1 MVDSD
6 LDYLREFGEKVQS
19 RSTKKDDVKKINVFT
34 LDLDYVKE
42 GIIHLGNIFLRL
54 CNLLMHKFNHVI
66 FCLIKQVCTTK
77 KKITS
82 LLWFNSKYNI
92 NNEYTT
98 SFDDS
103 SESHVLVESQKQ
115 LGNTSI
121 IIRRRKIKKIDSS
134 EKSLIPSFPSKAVAY
149 YFHRIDTQEKESKTN
164 FSPRSS
170 LWDFTYHSQ
179 DSFFLQLKKIFFKK

>member
-1 MVDSD
+1 MADSD
-6 LDYLREFGEKVQS
+6 LDCLREFGEKVQS
-19 RSTKKDDVKKINVFT
+19 TSGKKDGVKKKNVFT
-34 LDLDYVKE
+34 LDVNYVKE
-42 GIIHLGNIFLRL
+42 GIIHLSTIFLRV

-82 LLWFNSKYNI
+82 LIWSNSKYKL
-92 NNEYTT
+92 NNN

-121 IIRRRKIKKIDSS
+121 IIRRRKIKRIDSS
-134 EKSLIPSFPSKAVAY
+134 EKSLMPSFPLKAVAY

-179 DSFFLQLKKIFFKK
+179 DSFFRQLKKIFFKK

>member
-1 MVDSD
+1 MADSD
-6 LDYLREFGEKVQS
+6 LDCLREFGEKVQS
-19 RSTKKDDVKKINVFT
+19 TSAKKDGVKKKNVFT
-34 LDLDYVKE
+34 LDVNYVKE
-42 GIIHLGNIFLRL
+42 GIIHLSTIFLRL
-54 CNLLMHKFNHVI
+54 CNQLMHKLNHLF
-66 FCLIKQVCTTK
+66 FCSIKQVCTEK
-77 KKITS
+77 KKIMS
-82 LLWFNSKYNI
+82 LNWSNSKYKL
-92 NNEYTT
+92 NND

-121 IIRRRKIKKIDSS
+121 IIRRRKIKRIDHS
-134 EKSLIPSFPSKAVAY
+134 EKSLMPSFPSKSVAY

-179 DSFFLQLKKIFFKK
+179 DSFFLHLKKIFFKK